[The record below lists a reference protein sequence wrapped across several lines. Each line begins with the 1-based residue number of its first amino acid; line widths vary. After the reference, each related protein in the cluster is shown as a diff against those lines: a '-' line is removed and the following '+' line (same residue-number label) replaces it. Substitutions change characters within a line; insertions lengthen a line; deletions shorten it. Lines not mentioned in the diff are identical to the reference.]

1 MATVQARHLTK
12 RYGTDTV
19 VRDVDLDVI
28 AGELFV
34 LVGPSGCGKT
44 SVLRMLAGLEAPSSG
59 DVRIDGVRVTGTRRG
74 REAVAMM
81 FQEAA
86 LYPHLDVRANIGF
99 PLKVAGERRSDI
111 DRAVRSIASLLGIRS
126 LLERHPAQISGG
138 QRQRV
143 AMARSLIRRP
153 DLLLMDEPMS
163 NLDAKLRGELR
174 ATIGH
179 LHQASEMTMVYVT
192 HDQVEALSLADR
204 LAVMRSG
211 QIVQVGTPSEV
222 FHHPVDA
229 FVATFIGVPSMNLF
243 HGRLEAGES
252 GPALR
257 IGDDRIDLGRS
268 QWSDLDVE
276 KERDVVVGV
285 RPRSFRFD
293 AGGIIADVE
302 RVETMADRRIVTATL
317 LARPVTNSGDGVV
330 LGVGRSTVTVDADPT
345 DDVGRARWQ
354 ASRLAVDTDDIHL
367 FDHPTGRS
375 LAPPVEP
382 GNDGQTT
389 RAAT

>member
-12 RYGTDTV
+12 RYDTDTV
-19 VRDVDLDVI
+19 VCDVDLDVA

-44 SVLRMLAGLEAPSSG
+44 SVLRMIAGLEAPSSG
-59 DVRIDGVRVTGTRRG
+59 DVRVDDVRVTDPRRG
-74 REAVAMM
+74 RQAIAMM

-99 PLKVAGERRSDI
+99 PLRMAGERSSDI
-111 DRAVRSIASLLGIRS
+111 DRAVLSISSLLGIRS
-126 LLERHPAQISGG
+126 LLARRPGQISGG

-143 AMARSLIRRP
+143 AMARSLVRRP
-153 DLLLMDEPMS
+153 DVLLMDEPMS
-163 NLDAKLRGELR
+163 NLDAKLRNELR

-192 HDQVEALSLADR
+192 HDQVEAMSLADR

-211 QIVQVGTPSEV
+211 RLVQVGTPSDV

-229 FVATFIGVPSMNLF
+229 FVATFIGTPSMNLF
-243 HGRLEAGES
+243 HGRLVADAN

-257 IGDDRIDLGRS
+257 VGNDRLGLGRS
-268 QWSDLDVE
+268 RWTALDVAE
-276 KERDVVVGV
+276 ERDVVVGV
-285 RPRSFRFD
+285 RPRSFRFAD
-293 AGGIIADVE
+293 DGIIADVE
-302 RVETMADRRIVTATL
+302 HVETIAERRIVTVTL
-317 LARPVTNSGDGVV
+317 IARPVTITDDGVV
-330 LGVGRSTVTVDADPT
+330 VGAGRSTVTVDADPT

-354 ASRLAVDTDDIHL
+354 ASRLTVEADDVHL
-367 FDHPTGRS
+367 FDHRTGRS
-375 LAPPVEP
+375 LAPPVAP
-382 GNDGQTT
+382 RSGRQTT

>member
-1 MATVQARHLTK
+1 MATVHARHLTK
-12 RYGTDTV
+12 RFGTETV
-19 VRDVDLDVI
+19 VCDVDLDVA

-44 SVLRMLAGLEAPSSG
+44 SVLRMIAGLEVPSSG
-59 DVRIDGVRVTGTRRG
+59 DVRVDDVRVVGPRRG
-74 REAVAMM
+74 RQAIAMM

-99 PLKVAGERRSDI
+99 PLKVAGERSSDI
-111 DRAVRSIASLLGIRS
+111 DRAVRSIASLLGIRP
-126 LLERHPAQISGG
+126 LLTRHPWQISGG

-153 DLLLMDEPMS
+153 DVLLMDEPMS

-192 HDQVEALSLADR
+192 HDQVEAMSLADR

-211 QIVQVGTPSEV
+211 RIVQVGTPSDV

-243 HGRLEAGES
+243 HGRLSTGAD

-257 IGDDRIDLGRS
+257 VGNDRLDLVGSR
-268 QWSDLDVE
+268 WAALDVAE
-276 KERDVVVGV
+276 ERDVVVGV
-285 RPRSFRFD
+285 RPRALRFAD
-293 AGGIIADVE
+293 DGIIADVE
-302 RVETMADRRIVTATL
+302 QVETIAERRIVTATL
-317 LARPVTNSGDGVV
+317 IARPVTITDDGVV
-330 LGVGRSTVTVDADPT
+330 VGGGRSTVTVDADPT
-345 DDVGRARWQ
+345 GDVGRARWQ
-354 ASRLAVDTDDIHL
+354 ASRLAAEADDIHL
-367 FDHPTGRS
+367 FDHRTGRS
-375 LAPPVEP
+375 LAPTAARRR
-382 GNDGQTT
+382 DRQTT
-389 RAAT
+389 RAVT